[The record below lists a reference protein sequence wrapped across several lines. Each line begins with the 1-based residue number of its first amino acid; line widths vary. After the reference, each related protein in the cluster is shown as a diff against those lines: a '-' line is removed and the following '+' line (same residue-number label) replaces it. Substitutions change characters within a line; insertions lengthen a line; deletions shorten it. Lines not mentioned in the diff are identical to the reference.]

1 MYTGKE
7 HLTFNGTPI
16 SSTVLDYWSWA
27 YSDLIR
33 NVNRG
38 AFAEFIVREA
48 MNSQSENTPPREDF
62 SISMDAYDLLSPDG
76 IRVEVK
82 SSAYIQALEDDHL
95 ARISF
100 RIAPA
105 KKLDENGNYSEKSV
119 YARHSDVY
127 VFCIWTAKSCD
138 QDILDLSLW
147 DFYVISTKLLD
158 EKVPN
163 QKTITFHSL
172 LSLKPIKTDFWN
184 LYSAIKDSYS
194 VPVTSYL
201 PL

>member
-7 HLTFNGTPI
+7 HLTFKGTPI
-16 SSTVLDYWSWA
+16 DSTILDYWSWA

-48 MNSQSENTPPREDF
+48 MNSQSQNTVPSDF
-62 SISMDAYDLLSPDG
+62 RISMDAYDLLSPEG
-76 IRVEVK
+76 IRIEVK

-105 KKLDENGNYSEKSV
+105 KNLDENGNYSEKSV

-127 VFCIWTAKSCD
+127 VFCVWTAKSCD
-138 QDILDLSLW
+138 QNILDLSLW
-147 DFYVISTKLLD
+147 DFYVIPTKLLD

-172 LSLKPIKTDFWN
+172 LALKPIKANFWN
-184 LYSAIKDSYS
+184 LYSAITDSYN
-194 VPVTSYL
+194 VPVTTYL

>member
-7 HLTFNGTPI
+7 RLTYRGKELD
-16 SSTVLDYWSWA
+16 SSILDFWSWA
-27 YSDLIR
+27 YSDIIR

-48 MNSQSENTPPREDF
+48 MNAQCSITPPRTD
-62 SISMDAYDLLSPDG
+62 IRVSMDAYDLLSPDG

-82 SSAYIQALEDDHL
+82 SSAYIQALEDNHL

-105 KKLDENGNYSEKSV
+105 KNLDANGNYSDKSI

-127 VFCIWTAKSCD
+127 VFCVWTAKSCE
-138 QDILDLSLW
+138 QNILDLSLW
-147 DFYVISTKLLD
+147 DFYVISTKTLD
-158 EKVPN
+158 QKVPN
-163 QKTITFHSL
+163 QKTITFQSL
-172 LSLKPIKTDFWN
+172 LN
-184 LYSAIKDSYS
+184 LHPEKVDYFGLYEAIKRESKDDGKNDIIR
-194 VPVTSYL
+194 
-201 PL
+201 

>member
-7 HLTFNGTPI
+7 HLTYKGTPI
-16 SSTVLDYWSWA
+16 KSTVLDYWSWA

-48 MNSQSENTPPREDF
+48 MNFQSENTPPRTNF
-62 SISMDAYDLLSPDG
+62 RISMDAYDLLGPDD
-76 IRVEVK
+76 IRIEVK

-105 KKLDENGNYSEKSV
+105 KALDANGNYSDNSV

-127 VFCIWTAKSCD
+127 VFCVWTAKSCE

-158 EKVPN
+158 EKVPG

-172 LSLKPIKTDFWN
+172 LSLNPIKTDFWN
-184 LYSAIKDSYS
+184 LYSSIRESYNAS
-194 VPVTSYL
+194 EGF
-201 PL
+201 